1 MQGFE
6 ISREESSEVGAVSA
20 PTEPPSSG
28 GGSLGLAASD
38 PSVPSP
44 TASLP
49 SMSPAVPAS
58 AASEQAFAPAGDRRI
73 GQVIDGKYHVLRRLA
88 CGGMGSVYEARHAV
102 VGRHVALK
110 FLHEQYAQRSCMVQR
125 FLREAQ
131 AAGSIASENII
142 GVLDYGTA
150 DGTPYLVMEL
160 VRGQDL
166 REILAETPRLP
177 AARAVRIVI
186 DACRGLALAHER
198 GLVHRDLKPANIC
211 VTRQSDG
218 REVAKVIDFGV
229 AKLRDGAELSEE
241 GTLIGTLGYMAPEQ
255 LTDQKQLDARADIYA
270 LGVILYQ
277 ALAGRPPHICNR
289 SELLYR
295 IVSVDPKPLG
305 ELCPELPPAL
315 CAVVHKA
322 LFRNKERRYTN
333 VADLA
338 LALEP
343 FAQDARGAA
352 AERVS
357 STPQQ
362 QAAAPTR
369 YEPATGEPGSSLRDE
384 PTSPSRLAS
393 GFPPTE
399 SVRPGVAGAH
409 GHAPDGA
416 AAAGEPPLGTRGEPG
431 WTTFT
436 RDGQHSLAKAALED
450 GSMLGT
456 AQTELGSSPTWAA
469 LTPTSTL
476 ASKAAGQPCERVSV
490 AQSLHTD
497 ARGLLLEQYCRH
509 PDGLPPPLPPR
520 HHHMSQRAL
529 LLSVGALA
537 LSVVAMTTM
546 FIFVYSHGSGAL
558 ESAATA
564 ASRATPVAENA
575 TAHADVSAEGGASA
589 LHPPL
594 AAATR
599 SDHCEGSAHP
609 LHGASVVDLSAESET
624 GSVSVQQH
632 SLRPGLG
639 AYPGVRAIAC
649 E

>member
-6 ISREESSEVGAVSA
+6 ISREESSEGNAMSA
-20 PTEPPSSG
+20 TPEPASVG
-28 GGSLGLAASD
+28 GGSRGER
-38 PSVPSP
+38 
-44 TASLP
+44 
-49 SMSPAVPAS
+49 AVD
-58 AASEQAFAPAGDRRI
+58 DRRI

-131 AAGSIASENII
+131 AAGSIASEHII
-142 GVLDYGTA
+142 GVLDYGTT

-166 REILAETPRLP
+166 REILAESPRLP
-177 AARAVRIVI
+177 AARAVSIVL
-186 DACRGLALAHER
+186 DCCRGLALAHER

-255 LTDQKQLDARADIYA
+255 LTDQKELDARADIYA

-305 ELCPELPPAL
+305 ELCPELPPVL
-315 CAVVHKA
+315 CSVVHKA
-322 LFRNKERRYTN
+322 LCRSKERRYAT
-333 VADLA
+333 VRELA
-338 LALEP
+338 AALEP
-343 FAQDARGAA
+343 FAREGLAA
-352 AERVS
+352 PSLERM
-357 STPQQ
+357 PD
-362 QAAAPTR
+362 AAAPARADSLTR
-369 YEPATGEPGSSLRDE
+369 YEPPVMLRDE
-384 PTSPSRLAS
+384 PTTPSRQTRYAAEPSTGRVGL
-393 GFPPTE
+393 G
-399 SVRPGVAGAH
+399 VRP
-409 GHAPDGA
+409 
-416 AAAGEPPLGTRGEPG
+416 EPG
-431 WTTFT
+431 WTTFA
-436 RDGQHSLAKAALED
+436 RDGQPTLGNGARRPVEP
-450 GSMLGT
+450 GTGLGT
-456 AQTELGSSPTWAA
+456 AETELGSSPTWTA
-469 LTPTSTL
+469 LAPTGNKG
-476 ASKAAGQPCERVSV
+476 ADRQCERVSI
-490 AQSLHTD
+490 AQST
-497 ARGLLLEQYCRH
+497 RGTLERYCRH
-509 PDGLPPPLPPR
+509 PDGMPPPPVPAPR
-520 HHHMSQRAL
+520 HHHLSQRAL

-564 ASRATPVAENA
+564 ASRTAGPAHVQRASVTPQP
-575 TAHADVSAEGGASA
+575 ADGA
-589 LHPPL
+589 PGTPL
-594 AAATR
+594 AAAQPEQCNGGGR
-599 SDHCEGSAHP
+599 S
-609 LHGASVVDLSAESET
+609 LHAAGIAELGNDEA
-624 GSVSVQQH
+624 GVSVQQH
-632 SLRPGLG
+632 ALRPGVGLG

>member
-1 MQGFE
+1 MVQGFE
-6 ISREESSEVGAVSA
+6 ISREERSEGSAMSATSA
-20 PTEPPSSG
+20 PTSTG
-28 GGSLGLAASD
+28 GGSSGRDAG
-38 PSVPSP
+38 VQ
-44 TASLP
+44 TALL
-49 SMSPAVPAS
+49 VD
-58 AASEQAFAPAGDRRI
+58 DRRI

-88 CGGMGSVYEARHAV
+88 CGGMGSVYEARHTV

-131 AAGSIASENII
+131 AAGSIASEHII
-142 GVLDYGTA
+142 GVLDYGTV

-166 REILAETPRLP
+166 REILAESPRLD
-177 AARAVRIVI
+177 AARAVRIVR

-255 LTDQKQLDARADIYA
+255 LTDQKELDARADIYA

-295 IVSVDPKPLG
+295 IVSVDPKPLA
-305 ELCPELPPAL
+305 ELCPELPPGL

-322 LFRNKERRYTN
+322 LCRNKERRYSN
-333 VADLA
+333 VRELA
-338 LALEP
+338 AALEP
-343 FAQDARGAA
+343 FARDGQVAPDAALPAAFAGVDGVGIDAA
-352 AERVS
+352 ARPEG
-357 STPQQ
+357 
-362 QAAAPTR
+362 PTR
-369 YEPATGEPGSSLRDE
+369 YTPTAPLLDLRDE
-384 PTSPSRLAS
+384 PTALSRQPRETSQAS
-393 GFPPTE
+393 
-399 SVRPGVAGAH
+399 
-409 GHAPDGA
+409 APR
-416 AAAGEPPLGTRGEPG
+416 THSEPG
-431 WTTFT
+431 WTTFA
-436 RDGQHSLAKAALED
+436 RDGQRRHVMASVHPASVPAAALPAAAVRSARGTPD
-450 GSMLGT
+450 AGSAAGLGT
-456 AQTELGSSPTWAA
+456 AETELGSSPTWAA
-469 LTPTSTL
+469 LAP
-476 ASKAAGQPCERVSV
+476 AGGKGADRQCERVS
-490 AQSLHTD
+490 AAEST
-497 ARGLLLEQYCRH
+497 RGALVEQYCRH
-509 PDGLPPPLPPR
+509 PDGMPPPPLPPR
-520 HHHMSQRAL
+520 LHHLSQRAL

-558 ESAATA
+558 EAAASASPRGSAAALAQRA
-564 ASRATPVAENA
+564 AAARLVEGAAGSPVMAPPI
-575 TAHADVSAEGGASA
+575 ASA
-589 LHPPL
+589 RTEHCD
-594 AAATR
+594 ATGR
-599 SDHCEGSAHP
+599 P
-609 LHGASVVDLSAESET
+609 LHGAGLVDLGDEGTASN
-624 GSVSVQQH
+624 VSVQQH
-632 SLRPGLG
+632 ALRPSLGLG